1 VLLFARRGEVD
12 IRLDL
17 AVAEAAFV
25 LRGDQKLTEPAS
37 LSTLGLSGMREIQ
50 LPPARNQGS
59 RSLARGGGVP
69 PVRLAPASDG
79 VQPASI
85 TLETM
90 ILPAGTRV
98 RVRSDA
104 GQVLRLSVQQTD
116 VEAQASVS
124 GSIELAV
131 AGEGT
136 EQLDAASPQPLVFRL
151 GPHEAD
157 LDLGMAGSAAGLF
170 AVPLLADS
178 LSFVRVDRAGEET
191 RAIVRRTSAILSGS
205 LYLES
210 LNGLERKLRPGELL
224 EVSASHGEI
233 TELSVA
239 PDHLTIRYQ
248 GRVKGLSVGA
258 GESRR
263 SLMPT
268 WLEWLKAR
276 RGAWL
281 LWGTAVY
288 LFGLVMGLL
297 RWMGKVG

>member
-1 VLLFARRGEVD
+1 L
-12 IRLDL
+12 
-17 AVAEAAFV
+17 
-25 LRGDQKLTEPAS
+25 
-37 LSTLGLSGMREIQ
+37 
-50 LPPARNQGS
+50 
-59 RSLARGGGVP
+59 
-69 PVRLAPASDG
+69 
-79 VQPASI
+79 
-85 TLETM
+85 
-90 ILPAGTRV
+90 
-98 RVRSDA
+98 
-104 GQVLRLSVQQTD
+104 
-116 VEAQASVS
+116 
-124 GSIELAV
+124 IELAV

-239 PDHLTIRYQ
+239 PDHLTLRYQ